1 MKRLTSSC
9 SQKLGDN
16 SDFFLGGAVFLLV
29 LPGSKPFLS
38 KMMKIPEVDNGSMY
52 RWLMAE

>member
-1 MKRLTSSC
+1 MKRLTSSW

-16 SDFFLGGAVFLLV
+16 SDFFRGGAVFLLV
-29 LPGSKPFLS
+29 LPGSKPVLS